1 MIEKQV
7 MLRMKTVSLDMFF
20 DTERVKRATDMA
32 TRKNLSK
39 AGAVVAWA
47 DGQTGTAGLLAV
59 IWAAAQAIRRAATE
73 LP

>member
-1 MIEKQV
+1 

-20 DTERVKRATDMA
+20 DTERVVRTADVA

-47 DGQTGTAGLLAV
+47 DGQIGPAGLLAAV
-59 IWAAAQAIRRAATE
+59 WAAAQATLWATTK
-73 LP
+73 LPRPY